1 MLRPSVHGPIT
12 QIQLARTILGR
23 PLYTV
28 SAFLV
33 DGLLIDSGLPHTAL
47 ELVSWLRDQQVHQV
61 INTHHHEDHSGG
73 NGPIWDVLG
82 LPLAAPSAT
91 VPILANFPRLE
102 LYRRIVWGQPK
113 DAIVQALDGS
123 VETEHYRFQLIPTP
137 GHCPDH
143 TCFFEPVQGWL
154 FSGDL
159 FIHERARYLRRD
171 EDLKELIESLQQILA
186 LQPKLLACSHAGL
199 VRDASRGIQRKIA
212 YWDQLHAQARGLRR
226 SGHSAR
232 EITNSLLGREG
243 RMTWISRGHVSKIN
257 LTRAL
262 LRLDP

>member
-1 MLRPSVHGPIT
+1 MLRPSVHGPVT
-12 QIQLARTILGR
+12 RIQLARTILGR

-33 DGLLIDSGLPHTAL
+33 DGLLIDSGPPHTAL
-47 ELVSWLRDQQVHQV
+47 ELVSWLREQQVHQV

-73 NGPIWDVLG
+73 NGPILDVLG

-102 LYRRIVWGQPK
+102 LYRRIVWGQPE
-113 DAIVQALDGS
+113 DAIAQTLNTS
-123 VETEHYRFQLIPTP
+123 VETERYRFQLIPTP

-159 FIHERARYLRRD
+159 FIHERAHYLRRD
-171 EDLKELIESLQQILA
+171 ENLDALMGALRCVLA
-186 LQPKLLACSHAGL
+186 LQPRLLVCSHAGL
-199 VRDASRGIQRKIA
+199 VADGTGTIERKLA
-212 YWDQLHAQARGLRR
+212 YWASLRARARRLHQSKCSL
-226 SGHSAR
+226 R
-232 EITNSLLGREG
+232 EITSRLLGREG
-243 RMTWISRGHVSKIN
+243 MMTWVSQGHISKIN
-257 LTRAL
+257 LIRAL
-262 LRLDP
+262 LDPVP